1 VTSPGFPVAV
11 VGIGCRFPGA
21 SGPRDFWRLLMDG
34 ADVVTEVPATRTDH
48 PQLFPPAPGRDKRYG
63 GFLDDVAGF
72 DALFFGISSREAE
85 RMDPQQRLLLE
96 VAWEALED
104 AHMPPPSLAGSRT
117 GVFVGQMGRDYWEL
131 QARHSE
137 VDIQALTGSGLL
149 SFASGRLS
157 FVLDLRGPSVSVD
170 TACSSSLTAVHL
182 ACQSLRGGDSDL
194 ALAGGVNVVL
204 VPELGALYERVK
216 MIATR
221 GRCRFGDA
229 SADGFVRSEGA
240 GVVLLR
246 PLDQALA
253 DGDRIYAVIAGSAVN
268 NDGRA
273 SGSLVTPSREGQEAV
288 LRDALARAGVDPAA
302 VGYVEAHGTGTRVGD
317 AVELRALSAVLGVG
331 RPPDSPCLVGSVKTN
346 LGHSEGAAGIAG
358 FIKTALSVYHGR
370 IPGSLQ
376 LTDPNPALT
385 EAGALRVPPG
395 PEPWP
400 PGTSAAGVASF
411 GLSGTNVHV
420 ILTPPPRPA
429 TPPHRPPLPLLLPL
443 SARSPAA
450 LRELADAY
458 ATLLDGLA
466 TADPADPA
474 DPAAADA
481 AAAGPAAGAA
491 AARICA
497 AAARGRAHHRLRA
510 TAIADDGT
518 GLATALRA
526 LSLDAPTRPTTAGP
540 TTARLTTSRRTGPPR
555 VVFVFPSAGDGP
567 GRLADVPG
575 FADVPSFAGV
585 RDAGRALPAVGA
597 GLDACDRAAGYE
609 IARSS
614 PEGPLMLWATQIALA
629 TYWQGIG
636 VRPDAVIGCGYG
648 EIAAAQVAGLITA
661 ATAAR
666 LVGSGPHTTE
676 HVPVPP
682 DAPAFRS
689 ALTGKVITG
698 AELDAAH
705 WAQAIGGQDPRADP
719 AEAVVAEVG
728 EARVVFLEIAAT
740 PTLSDRIRLA
750 LAECGAENASSLP
763 APVPAAQPGS
773 DALVRLVIATTA
785 SLYEAGADIAW
796 ANYYPDRAATENIPT
811 YPWQHKQVWF
821 QTCDGRPGNL
831 S

>member
-34 ADVVTEVPATRTDH
+34 ADAVTEVPATRTDH

-253 DGDRIYAVIAGSAVN
+253 DGDRIYAVIAGSAIN

-420 ILTPPPRPA
+420 ILTPAARPA

-458 ATLLDGLA
+458 AALLDGLA
-466 TADPADPA
+466 ADPSDP
-474 DPAAADA
+474 
-481 AAAGPAAGAA
+481 AA

-497 AAARGRAHHRLRA
+497 AAARGRANHRLRA

-518 GLATALRA
+518 GLAAALRA
-526 LSLDAPTRPTTAGP
+526 LPLDAPTRP
-540 TTARLTTSRRTGPPR
+540 TTSRRTGPPR
-555 VVFVFPSAGDGP
+555 VVFVFPSAEDGP
-567 GRLADVPG
+567 GRFADVLG
-575 FADVPSFAGV
+575 FADVC
-585 RDAGRALPAVGA
+585 DAGRTLPAVGA
-597 GLDACDRAAGYE
+597 ALDACDRAAGYE

-614 PEGPLMLWATQIALA
+614 TEGPVMLWATQIALA
-629 TYWQGIG
+629 AHWQGIG

-666 LVGSGPHTTE
+666 LAGSGPHTTE
-676 HVPVPP
+676 HVPAPP

-689 ALTGKVITG
+689 ALTGKVITA

-719 AEAVVAEVG
+719 AEAVAAEVG
-728 EARVVFLEIAAT
+728 DARVVFLEIAAT
-740 PTLSDRIRLA
+740 PTLSDRMRLA

-763 APVPAAQPGS
+763 VPVPAAQPGS

-821 QTCDGRPGNL
+821 QTDI
-831 S
+831 